1 MIYKIL
7 CKDCDASYVGQTGR
21 KLVTRN
27 SEHQNYIDSSNSNHS
42 SIIELRLD
50 FNHEFKWENVQIL
63 NGEISQ

>member
-7 CKDCDASYVGQTGR
+7 CKDCDASHVGQTGR

-27 SEHQNYIDSSNSNHS
+27 SEHQNHIDSSNRNHS
-42 SIIELRLD
+42 AITELRLD
-50 FNHEFKWENVQIL
+50 FNHEFKWENIQIL